1 MLKNTGW
8 IKGIIWKVIYVIVC
22 LICCVFIFESSYS
35 VFKTRTVLFDSS
47 GAYELRSGEIMTQ
60 EISGCSGNLK
70 NIYIQFATSG
80 RINNGQMKVRLL
92 KESEAVHEWLFG
104 ADELKDNA
112 YKKFT
117 LPHYYTMDQDSSYSI
132 QIEERYEGE
141 NAVAVYLSSRN
152 SNLTGL
158 DDNGRLADHTVC
170 YQLESIGL
178 KETRVFQCV
187 LMLVLLVFFIL
198 LGTDKRVK
206 NILKIIIAVVIALF
220 VSVIILDL
228 FERINTEVPIIKAA
242 FIGEKEEVQ
251 AGESKTYNFSD
262 PWCEFDV
269 LEVFFEADN
278 VNGMHVA
285 LSDAST
291 GELIDER
298 YMDENTIVTDASS
311 GRNAV
316 MLSPG
321 HSMEKGGYVIS
332 VDNGGTSSV
341 FLNMNGGNL
350 DVMAIK
356 YTRIG
361 IYMAILVMM
370 ILAAYISVLVLLT
383 RRDKPLSPVK
393 FFLISVI
400 ALGLCHY
407 ILFLPW
413 SMPDTNS
420 HYPAVYRLS
429 NMLLGFPE
437 DQEWTCRAEDGRYFV
452 SVSRDFRPQIRS
464 YADTAYNFTLFCRDD
479 GITDFPANEARMK
492 FYSILCYWPQTL
504 GLTLGRVLG
513 LSAIACAYLA
523 RLGIFIFY
531 VWGCC
536 HAVRVTPVGKSIFA
550 FIALMPMPLSNSSG
564 ISYDPLVFITTMNF
578 TASVLA
584 LNHKPA
590 SKKLWI
596 EAMIWA
602 FMVGGTKGGGYLI
615 LLPLVVLLFDRTK
628 IKESSIRC
636 LSIIGSGVFSVL
648 LFNKLLQVGNALFQ
662 FGAENNG
669 NMSTMDALRDPIRYL
684 QMSFLTYISEGND
697 FIFDLIGT
705 NLAWVERTVPA
716 YVLAGLALI
725 VIIYAVME
733 KDELTLDKRHKYV
746 FVFIIALLTVTLPAM
761 LLSFTYKGA
770 RMVLGLQGR
779 YYLPI
784 HALILLLLTKFSL
797 HQDNLAGMD
806 GVKECVVK
814 NRLIYI
820 YGLLSCLAVYYMM
833 RMYLLR

>member
-1 MLKNTGW
+1 MLKNTDGN
-8 IKGIIWKVIYVIVC
+8 KGIIWKIIYVIVC

-35 VFKTRTVLFDSS
+35 VFKTRTALYDTSE
-47 GAYELRSGEIMTQ
+47 AYELRSGEIVTQ
-60 EISGCSGNLK
+60 EISGFSGNLK
-70 NIYIQFATSG
+70 NIYILFATSG

-92 KESEAVHEWLFG
+92 KESEVVHEWLLG

-117 LPHYYTMDQDSSYSI
+117 LPRYYAMDQNSSYAI
-132 QIEERYEGE
+132 QVEERYEGE
-141 NAVAVYLSSRN
+141 NAVSLYLSAGS
-152 SNLTGL
+152 SNLTGS
-158 DDNGRLADHTVC
+158 DDDGRLANHTIC
-170 YQLESIGL
+170 YQLESISL
-178 KETRVFQCV
+178 KETLIFQCV
-187 LMLVLLVFFIL
+187 LMLILLVFFIL
-198 LGTDKRVK
+198 LATDKRVK
-206 NILKIIIAVVIALF
+206 NIWKIIIAVMIALF

-242 FIGEKEEVQ
+242 FTGEKEEVQ

-269 LEVFFEADN
+269 LEVFFDADD

-285 LSDAST
+285 LSDAAT
-291 GELIDER
+291 GELIDEM
-298 YMDENTIVTDASS
+298 YMDDNTIVSDASS
-311 GRNAV
+311 GRNAI

-321 HSMEKGGYVIS
+321 YSMGKGGYVIS

-361 IYMAILVMM
+361 IYMAMLVMM

-383 RRDKPLSPVK
+383 RGDKPLSLVK
-393 FFLISVI
+393 FFLLSAI
-400 ALGLCHY
+400 AVGLCY
-407 ILFLPW
+407 FILFLPW
-413 SMPDTNS
+413 SVPDTNS

-437 DQEWTCRAEDGRYFV
+437 DREWTCRAEDGRYFI
-452 SVSRDFRPQIRS
+452 SVSRDFQPQIRS
-464 YADTAYNFTLFCRDD
+464 YADTVYNFTFFCQDERM
-479 GITDFPANEARMK
+479 IDFPADAQKME

-504 GLTLGRVLG
+504 GLTLGRILG
-513 LSAIACAYLA
+513 LGAIACTYLA

-564 ISYDPLVFITTMNF
+564 ISYDPLVFITTLNF

-590 SKKLWI
+590 SKKLWF
-596 EAMIWA
+596 EAVIWA

-615 LLPLVVLLFDRTK
+615 LLPLALLLLDRTK
-628 IKESSIRC
+628 IKGSSIRC
-636 LSIIGSGVFSVL
+636 LSIIGSGLFSVL
-648 LFNKLLQVGNALFQ
+648 LFNKLLQIGNTLFQ

-669 NMSTMDALRDPIRYL
+669 NMSTMDALRHPIRYL
-684 QMSFLTYISEGND
+684 QMALLTYISEGND
-697 FIFDLIGT
+697 FIFDLLGT
-705 NLAWVERTVPA
+705 NLSWVERTVPA

-725 VIIYAVME
+725 VILYAIME

-746 FVFIIALLTVTLPAM
+746 FAFIIALLVVTLPAM

-770 RMVLGLQGR
+770 RMVLGPQGR
-779 YYLPI
+779 YYLPV

-797 HQDNLAGMD
+797 HQDIFAGTD
-806 GVKECVVK
+806 SSKECVIK
-814 NRLIYI
+814 NRMIYI

-833 RMYLLR
+833 RLYLLR

>member
-117 LPHYYTMDQDSSYSI
+117 LPHYYTMDRDSSYSI

-170 YQLESIGL
+170 YQLESISL
-178 KETRVFQCV
+178 KETLIFQCV
-187 LMLVLLVFFIL
+187 LMLILLVFFIL
-198 LGTDKRVK
+198 LATDKRVK
-206 NILKIIIAVVIALF
+206 NILKIIIAVMIALF

-242 FIGEKEEVQ
+242 FTGGKEEVQ

-269 LEVFFEADN
+269 LEVFFDADD

-285 LSDAST
+285 LSDAAT
-291 GELIDER
+291 GELIDEM
-298 YMDENTIVTDASS
+298 YMDDNTIVTDASS
-311 GRNAV
+311 GRNAI

-321 HSMEKGGYVIS
+321 YSMGKGGYVIS

-361 IYMAILVMM
+361 IYMAMLVMM

-383 RRDKPLSPVK
+383 RGDKPLSLVK
-393 FFLISVI
+393 FFLLSAI
-400 ALGLCHY
+400 AVGLCY
-407 ILFLPW
+407 FILFLPW
-413 SMPDTNS
+413 SVPDTNS

-437 DQEWTCRAEDGRYFV
+437 DREWTCRAEDGRYFI
-452 SVSRDFRPQIRS
+452 SVSRDFQPQIRS
-464 YADTAYNFTLFCRDD
+464 YADTVYNFTLFCRDERM
-479 GITDFPANEARMK
+479 IDFPADAQKME

-504 GLTLGRVLG
+504 GLTLGRILG
-513 LSAIACAYLA
+513 LGAIACTYLA

-564 ISYDPLVFITTMNF
+564 ISYDPLVFITTLNF

-590 SKKLWI
+590 SKKLWF
-596 EAMIWA
+596 EAVIWA

-615 LLPLVVLLFDRTK
+615 LLPLALLLLDRTK
-628 IKESSIRC
+628 IKGSSIRC
-636 LSIIGSGVFSVL
+636 LSIIGSGLFSVL
-648 LFNKLLQVGNALFQ
+648 LFNKLLQIGNTLFQ

-669 NMSTMDALRDPIRYL
+669 NMSTMDALRHPIRYL
-684 QMSFLTYISEGND
+684 QMALLTYISEGND
-697 FIFDLIGT
+697 FIFDLLGT
-705 NLAWVERTVPA
+705 NLSWVERTVPA

-725 VIIYAVME
+725 VILYAIME

-746 FVFIIALLTVTLPAM
+746 FAFIIALLVVTLPAM

-770 RMVLGLQGR
+770 RMVLGPQGR
-779 YYLPI
+779 YYLPV

-797 HQDNLAGMD
+797 HQDIFAGTD
-806 GVKECVVK
+806 SSKECVIK
-814 NRLIYI
+814 NRMIYI
-820 YGLLSCLAVYYMM
+820 YGLFSCLAVYYMM
-833 RMYLLR
+833 RLYLLR